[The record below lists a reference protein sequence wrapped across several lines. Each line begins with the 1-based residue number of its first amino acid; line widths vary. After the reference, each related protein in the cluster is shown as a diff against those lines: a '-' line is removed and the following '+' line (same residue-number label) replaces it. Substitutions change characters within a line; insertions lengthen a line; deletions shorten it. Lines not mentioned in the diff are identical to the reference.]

1 MERKEPNQKSKNKIN
16 VVILTN
22 HRTLTD
28 IVKIF
33 EPAHKILLLIACSL
47 ICSVNMHGQLPS
59 GTALK
64 LAGAFIYTHS
74 FTNKL

>member
-1 MERKEPNQKSKNKIN
+1 MERKEANQKKQKQNQRRY
-16 VVILTN
+16 LTN

-33 EPAHKILLLIACSL
+33 EPAHKILALIACSF

-64 LAGAFIYTHS
+64 LA
-74 FTNKL
+74 